1 MELSINI
8 GIILAALGGLV
19 IGTLAG
25 LALARLQ
32 ARNIGASE
40 VTELVTLNKILEEKL
55 VGQQNQH
62 EAQLKLLKEA
72 KETLGQEFE
81 NLANRIFD
89 DKQAKFSAQS
99 KEALDISLSPL
110 RRDIGDFRKQV
121 ETVYDKENADRNK
134 LVGQISEL
142 QKQTLQISAD
152 AVSLANALR
161 GDNKAQGN
169 WGEFVL
175 EKLLEDSGL
184 TNGREYDTQVALKD
198 DTGKRRNP
206 DVVIHLPEGRDI
218 VIDAKVSLVDYE
230 RYFHAEDDETK
241 QQCLAQHLTSLRA
254 HIKGLSGKDYENL
267 EGVNSLDFVLIFV
280 PVEAAF
286 MVALDHDPDM
296 MRDAYDRGIIVVSP
310 STLMVTLRTIKN
322 LWRYAD
328 QNRNAQLIAD
338 KAGALYDQFVLYVEA
353 MDDVGRH
360 LDRSKDAWDTARKRL
375 SVGRGNLV
383 RRTEELKKLGAKTKK
398 TLPKDLT
405 ADNELSGPDEISA
418 FDEKNTLDDKNALD
432 DKSALDDK
440 GSLDAKGALDA
451 KSALGANNA
460 LDNKSEPSD

>member
-1 MELSINI
+1 MQMTDDLSVLPP
-8 GIILAALGGLV
+8 ILAAA
-19 IGTLAG
+19 IAG
-25 LALARLQ
+25 LILGVFISQLLGRGNRAKADEEIVRLS
-32 ARNIGASE
+32 AIRL
-40 VTELVTLNKILEEKL
+40 ELTTVNGVLEQRL
-55 VGQQNQH
+55 TGQQVQY
-62 EAQLKLLKEA
+62 EGQLKLMQDA
-72 KETLGQEFE
+72 KQTFGQEFE
-81 NLANRIFD
+81 NLANRIFE
-89 DKQAKFSAQS
+89 DKQTKFAQQN
-99 KEALDISLSPL
+99 KEALEVTLSPL

-121 ETVYDKENADRNK
+121 ESAYDKENADRNK

-206 DVVIHLPEGRDI
+206 DVIIHLPEGRDI

-230 RYFHAEDDETK
+230 RYFHASDEDKK
-241 QQCLAQHLTSLRA
+241 QQCLRQHLLSMRA
-254 HIKGLSGKDYENL
+254 HVKGLSGKDYESL
-267 EGVNSLDFVLIFV
+267 GGVNSLDFVLIFV
-280 PVEAAF
+280 PIESAF
-286 MVALDHDPDM
+286 MLALDHDPEM
-296 MRDAYDRGIIVVSP
+296 MRDAYDRGIILVSP

-338 KAGALYDQFVLYVEA
+338 KAGALYDQFVSYVEA
-353 MDDVGRH
+353 LDEVGKH
-360 LDRSKDAWDTARKRL
+360 LDKSKDAWENARKRL
-375 SVGRGNLV
+375 TSGRGNLV

-398 TLPKDLT
+398 NLPDDLRMIDETTAMLDKD
-405 ADNELSGPDEISA
+405 
-418 FDEKNTLDDKNALD
+418 NTTEEGGL
-432 DKSALDDK
+432 
-440 GSLDAKGALDA
+440 
-451 KSALGANNA
+451 
-460 LDNKSEPSD
+460 

>member
-1 MELSINI
+1 MQMTDDLSVLPP
-8 GIILAALGGLV
+8 ILAAA
-19 IGTLAG
+19 IAG
-25 LALARLQ
+25 LILGVFISQLLGRGNRAKADEEIVRLS
-32 ARNIGASE
+32 AIRL
-40 VTELVTLNKILEEKL
+40 ELTTANGVLEQRL
-55 VGQQNQH
+55 TGQQVQY
-62 EAQLKLLKEA
+62 EGQLKLMQDA
-72 KETLGQEFE
+72 KQTFGQEFE
-81 NLANRIFD
+81 NLANRIFE
-89 DKQAKFSAQS
+89 DKQTKFAQQN
-99 KEALDISLSPL
+99 KEALEVTLSPL

-121 ETVYDKENADRNK
+121 ESAYDKENADRNK

-206 DVVIHLPEGRDI
+206 DVIIHLPEGRDI

-230 RYFHAEDDETK
+230 RYFHASDEDKK
-241 QQCLAQHLTSLRA
+241 QQCLRQHLLSMRA
-254 HIKGLSGKDYENL
+254 HVKGLSGKDYESL
-267 EGVNSLDFVLIFV
+267 GGVNSLDFVLIFV
-280 PVEAAF
+280 PIESAF
-286 MVALDHDPDM
+286 MLALDHDPEM
-296 MRDAYDRGIIVVSP
+296 MRDAYDRGIILVSP

-338 KAGALYDQFVLYVEA
+338 KAGALYDQFVSYVEA
-353 MDDVGRH
+353 LDEVGKH
-360 LDRSKDAWDTARKRL
+360 LDKSKDAWENARKRL
-375 SVGRGNLV
+375 TSGRGNLV

-398 TLPKDLT
+398 NLPDDLRMIDETTAMLDKD
-405 ADNELSGPDEISA
+405 
-418 FDEKNTLDDKNALD
+418 NTTEEGGL
-432 DKSALDDK
+432 
-440 GSLDAKGALDA
+440 
-451 KSALGANNA
+451 
-460 LDNKSEPSD
+460 

>member
-1 MELSINI
+1 MQLSNDIN
-8 GIILAALGGLV
+8 LLFWALGGLLV
-19 IGTLAG
+19 G
-25 LALARLQ
+25 LALGLFISQWLGRASRLKTD
-32 ARNIGASE
+32 A
-40 VTELVTLNKILEEKL
+40 ELDELSAIRLDLTTSNGVLEQRL
-55 VGQQNQH
+55 IGQQNQY
-62 EAQLKLLKEA
+62 EAQLKLLQDA
-72 KETLGQEFE
+72 KQTLGQEFE

-89 DKQAKFSAQS
+89 DKQAKFSLQN
-99 KEALDISLSPL
+99 KEALEVTLSPL

-121 ETVYDKENADRNK
+121 ESAYDKENADRNK
-134 LVGQISEL
+134 LAGQISEL

-206 DVVIHLPEGRDI
+206 DVIVHLPEGRDI

-230 RYFHAEDDETK
+230 RYFHAENEETK
-241 QQCLAQHLTSLRA
+241 AQCLRQHLASLRA
-254 HIKGLSGKDYENL
+254 HIKGLSGKDYESL

-286 MVALDHDPDM
+286 VLALDHDPEM
-296 MRDAYDRGIIVVSP
+296 MRDAYDRGIILVSP
-310 STLMVTLRTIKN
+310 TTLMVTLRTIKN

-338 KAGALYDQFVLYVEA
+338 KSGALYDQFVMYIEA
-353 MDDVGRH
+353 LDDVGRH
-360 LDRSKDAWDTARKRL
+360 LDKSKDAWDTARKRL
-375 SVGRGNLV
+375 TSGRGNLV

-398 TLPKDLT
+398 SLPDDLQLMDDSVAMLNEDKD
-405 ADNELSGPDEISA
+405 
-418 FDEKNTLDDKNALD
+418 
-432 DKSALDDK
+432 
-440 GSLDAKGALDA
+440 
-451 KSALGANNA
+451 NN
-460 LDNKSEPSD
+460 D

>member
-1 MELSINI
+1 MQTSIN
-8 GIILAALGGLV
+8 LSLVFCSLGGVAVGMLLGYALSRLLSRHQQIAEVAEVKAANALLEQRLV
-19 IGTLAG
+19 
-25 LALARLQ
+25 
-32 ARNIGASE
+32 S
-40 VTELVTLNKILEEKL
+40 
-55 VGQQNQH
+55 QQDQFD
-62 EAQLKLLKEA
+62 AQLKVLQEA
-72 KETLGQEFE
+72 KVTLGQEFE

-99 KEALDISLSPL
+99 KEAIENSLSPL

-142 QKQTLQISAD
+142 QKQTLQVSAD

-198 DTGKRRNP
+198 ESGKRRNP
-206 DVVIHLPEGRDI
+206 DVIVHLPEGRDI
-218 VIDAKVSLVDYE
+218 VIDAKVSLVNYE
-230 RYFHAEDDETK
+230 GYFHAQDDDSK
-241 QQCLAQHLTSLRA
+241 AQCLAQHLASMRA

-286 MVALDHDPDM
+286 MLALDHDPDM
-296 MRDAYDRGIIVVSP
+296 MRDAYDRGIILVSP

-338 KAGALYDQFVLYVEA
+338 KAGALYDQFVLYIDSLDE
-353 MDDVGRH
+353 VGRY
-360 LDRSKDAWDTARKRL
+360 LDKSVEAWDTARKRL
-375 SVGRGNLV
+375 STGRGNLI
-383 RRTEELKKLGAKTKK
+383 RRSEELKKLGAKTKR
-398 TLPKDLT
+398 TMPADLT
-405 ADNELSGPDEISA
+405 VDDVSLQQDISSLEDDN
-418 FDEKNTLDDKNALD
+418 
-432 DKSALDDK
+432 
-440 GSLDAKGALDA
+440 
-451 KSALGANNA
+451 
-460 LDNKSEPSD
+460 NKSG

>member
-1 MELSINI
+1 MQLTNDIN
-8 GIILAALGGLV
+8 LLFWALGGL
-19 IGTLAG
+19 LLG
-25 LALARLQ
+25 LAIGVFISQWLGRASRAKADAELNELSATRLQ
-32 ARNIGASE
+32 LTTANG
-40 VTELVTLNKILEEKL
+40 VLEQRL
-55 VGQQNQH
+55 VGQQNQY
-62 EAQLKLLKEA
+62 ETQLKLLQDA
-72 KETLGQEFE
+72 KRTLGQEFE
-81 NLANRIFD
+81 NLANRIFE
-89 DKQAKFSAQS
+89 DKQAKFSLQN
-99 KEALDISLSPL
+99 KEALEVTLSPL

-121 ETVYDKENADRNK
+121 ENAYDKENADRNK
-134 LVGQISEL
+134 LAGQISEL

-198 DTGKRRNP
+198 ESGKRRNP
-206 DVVIHLPEGRDI
+206 DVIVHLPEGRDI

-230 RYFHAEDDETK
+230 RYFHAEDEEMK
-241 QQCLAQHLTSLRA
+241 AQCLRQHLSSLRA
-254 HIKGLSGKDYENL
+254 HVKGLSGKDYESL

-286 MVALDHDPDM
+286 MVALDHDPEM
-296 MRDAYDRGIIVVSP
+296 MRDAYDRGIILVSP

-353 MDDVGRH
+353 LDDVGKH
-360 LDRSKDAWDTARKRL
+360 LDKSKDAWDTARKRL
-375 SVGRGNLV
+375 TGGRGNLV

-398 TLPKDLT
+398 NLPEDLRLMDDS
-405 ADNELSGPDEISA
+405 APMLSDQTPQHKE
-418 FDEKNTLDDKNALD
+418 LDDT
-432 DKSALDDK
+432 
-440 GSLDAKGALDA
+440 
-451 KSALGANNA
+451 
-460 LDNKSEPSD
+460 E